1 VSNEPD
7 RLTSLLELA
16 SQGTPETRRE
26 LAFDLTDLLLDWPAK
41 YAQSMREPF
50 DALLL
55 KVARDLDG
63 HTRDTLV
70 ARLAESAQTP
80 LDLLNEF
87 FFDVPAGLKT
97 AILART
103 ADAFEDEPTSAEE
116 TADCEA
122 SLVAAVRKDAGSH
135 FAPVFAGVLGI
146 DAAIAAQILDD
157 PCALAAACKGA
168 GLGRPAFSTLTLL
181 TRANGGETPEQIDMR
196 LRAFDDVSEPAARR
210 LLGYWRAR
218 HGIVHERVQE
228 RDAQAA

>member
-1 VSNEPD
+1 MPNEPD

-26 LAFDLTDLLLDWPAK
+26 LAFDLIDLLLDWPAK

-55 KVARDLDG
+55 KVARDLDDE
-63 HTRDTLV
+63 TRNALV

-87 FFDVPAGLKT
+87 FFDVPPGLKT
-97 AILART
+97 AILARN
-103 ADAFEDEPTSAEE
+103 ADAFDGEAASAAEA
-116 TADCEA
+116 ADSEA
-122 SLVAAVRKDAGSH
+122 SLIAAVRKDAGSH
-135 FAPVFAGVLGI
+135 FASIFAGVLGI
-146 DAAIAAQILDD
+146 DAAVATQILDD

-181 TRANGGETPEQIDMR
+181 TRANGGETPEQIDLR

-210 LLGYWRAR
+210 LFGYWRTR
-218 HGIVHERVQE
+218 HGIVCEPVQK